1 MISVPLWRYVMTAVL
16 RDRVIQLMIVM
27 MLLGMSS
34 AIFLGNT
41 AVVEK
46 RQFSVAMAGTIL
58 RMVSVLG
65 LVTFI
70 CFFVRRAFESREI
83 DYLLATPLTRHRLLV
98 SFAAAF
104 ITVSLILTI
113 AMSLIIFMI
122 SKKTFSE
129 GWLIWS
135 SSVFVELSIT
145 AMIALFFSI
154 ALKSAT
160 VSVLGS
166 LGYYSLARML
176 GAMIGIITT
185 KLQLGPNVV
194 HKTIDGIVWVISFVT
209 PRFDLMAQS
218 AWLVYGDAAGVAL
231 WILPVQF
238 IVFVALFFA
247 ASAFDLRR
255 SQF

>member
-1 MISVPLWRYVMTAVL
+1 MISLPLWRYVLTAVL
-16 RDRVIQLMIVM
+16 RDRVIQLMIVL
-27 MLLGMSS
+27 MLLGMS
-34 AIFLGNT
+34 AAMFLGNT
-41 AVVEK
+41 VVIEK
-46 RQFSVAMAGTIL
+46 GQFTVAMAGTIL
-58 RMVSVLG
+58 RMLCVLG

-83 DYLLATPLTRHRLLV
+83 DYLLATPLTRHKLLL
-98 SFAAAF
+98 SFSAAF
-104 ITVSLILTI
+104 ITVAFILSL
-113 AMSLIIFMI
+113 AMALIIFAL
-122 SKKTFSE
+122 SKHTYSL

-135 SSVFVELSIT
+135 LSAFVEMAVT

-185 KLQLGPNVV
+185 KLDAG
-194 HKTIDGIVWVISFVT
+194 HTIHLILDYIVRAISFVT

-218 AWLVYGDAAGVAL
+218 AWLVYGDAAGVNL
-231 WILPVQF
+231 WLLPIQF
-238 IVFVALFFA
+238 VVFTALFFA
-247 ASAFDLRR
+247 ASAYDLRK

>member
-1 MISVPLWRYVMTAVL
+1 MISLPLWRYILTAVL
-16 RDRVIQLMIVM
+16 RDRVIQLMIVL
-27 MLLGMSS
+27 MLLGMS
-34 AIFLGNT
+34 AAMFLGNT

-46 RQFSVAMAGTIL
+46 GQFTVAMAGTIL
-58 RMVSVLG
+58 RMLCVLG

-83 DYLLATPLTRHRLLV
+83 DYLLATPLTRHRLLI
-98 SFAAAF
+98 SFSAAF
-104 ITVSLILTI
+104 ITVAFILAL
-113 AMSLIIFMI
+113 AMSLIIFAL
-122 SKKTFSE
+122 SKHVASS

-135 SSVFVELSIT
+135 ASAFVELSIT

-176 GAMIGIITT
+176 GAMIGIIAT
-185 KLQLGPNVV
+185 KLEAGHTV
-194 HKTIDGIVWVISFVT
+194 HIIIDGIVKVISFVT
-209 PRFDLMAQS
+209 PRFDLLSQS
-218 AWLVYGDAAGVAL
+218 AWLVYGNAAGVNL
-231 WILPVQF
+231 WMLPAQF
-238 IVFVALFFA
+238 VVFIALFFA
-247 ASAFDLRR
+247 ASAYDLRR